1 VRFRHGNTIIG
12 LALSPD
18 GKTLA
23 SVGGDYEQRTIT
35 FWEAHTGRPLRSLP
49 RLGERIAFAPQGN
62 LLAAGSY
69 RTLGWIDL
77 NSGKVLKQWE
87 GHAHTISSVAF
98 SRDGTRLLSGSD
110 DQTAAVW
117 EVPSGKLLHRF
128 TGLAK
133 GVSLAAFTP
142 DGKRLI
148 LVSRTGGVRIHDA
161 ESAREV
167 RRFQATLEKE
177 EHHRG
182 ALSPDGKVLAV
193 PGREALVLWNVDTG
207 EPLHPKPPP
216 LDKKLDEVEQIVR
229 ELSYNKSV
237 EGLPKESAEVLGLA
251 FSPDGKVLLATAGH
265 EREMFVIDVARNRV
279 VRKLP
284 GSAGTWHALFFPDGK
299 TIAAAGSVGLVQLWD
314 SETGREL
321 STPRGHRARVK
332 AIAFAPN
339 GRTLAS
345 TAFQEGAWL
354 WQLSTGR
361 LLARMDHGKHVPAVL
376 AFSPD
381 GKQLAGATDEADLR
395 LWDPATGKR
404 QFSLKP
410 PRPAVNGTNWVGSL
424 AFSPDGKLL
433 ASAAIP
439 TRLWDAEQGQHKAA
453 LGKGRYHAAA
463 FAPDGTVL
471 ASAGE
476 AITLWDPASGQ
487 AKREFGSGTTYSFL
501 QFVEGGG
508 TLLSGDA
515 RGVLSFWSLPRG
527 KLTRQLNTGYAF
539 RAMAV
544 SPDGLTAV
552 TAGGKHEVRD
562 ARGYLVP
569 SQDPMTVRLWDL
581 VLGKEIRRWQG
592 HTAAIQAVAFAPDG
606 RTVAS
611 AGNDTCIVIWDA
623 TGRAQQDPPPATPAG
638 LERLGRDL
646 VGDDAERASLATWAL
661 IATGEPG
668 VAFLRKRW
676 FRTKEVAEKE
686 IRAWVDALADD
697 REEVRRRARHE
708 LEKLGLPAWSAL
720 RKINETPLAAQVRDR
735 LEEILDRLRP
745 LFLAEL
751 RLQRRSVMIL
761 EQVGSA
767 SARGGLTELVA
778 LAVEPTVA
786 AEGQAALARL
796 SSR

>member
-1 VRFRHGNTIIG
+1 MRRNTLWGVGIALVLVGEQSPTWASQPQPAPAAVHEQDPRDAVGDPLPRGAIQRLGTVRFRHGNTIIG

-177 EHHRG
+177 AHHRG

-216 LDKKLDEVEQIVR
+216 LDKKLDEVE
-229 ELSYNKSV
+229 
-237 EGLPKESAEVLGLA
+237 
-251 FSPDGKVLLATAGH
+251 H
-265 EREMFVIDVARNRV
+265 
-279 VRKLP
+279 
-284 GSAGTWHALFFPDGK
+284 
-299 TIAAAGSVGLVQLWD
+299 LVQLWD